1 MGAFS
6 GGLTFRQYT
15 VKDPLPD
22 GWADKFREGIR
33 TNAFKD
39 IDLAGEADRS
49 IGWCD
54 ARFPLDV
61 DLEPEQYQFDDHLV
75 LGLRTDVLAVPGPLL
90 KLHTEA
96 ETRKVTKEQGRESLN
111 RYEKAEIKERVKLF
125 LREKMMPSVK
135 SIDMVWSLQLG
146 IVRFFAGSEKANLEF
161 MELFED
167 TFGLQLIPDAPYT
180 AGLFGKGV
188 QLSEAEKAAL
198 DTAEP
203 TPFIDPETAA
213 RLMMEN

>member
-1 MGAFS
+1 MGAIS
-6 GGLTFRQYT
+6 GGMTFRQYT
-15 VKDPLPD
+15 VKEALPE

-33 TNAFKD
+33 RCAFVD
-39 IDLAGEADRS
+39 IDLAGEADRA

-54 ARFPLDV
+54 PRFPLDT
-61 DLEPEQYQFDDHLV
+61 DLEPEQYLFGDYLL

-96 ETRKVTKEQGRESLN
+96 ETRKVSKEQGRDSLN

-125 LREKMMPSVK
+125 LRGKMLPSVK
-135 SIDMVWSLQLG
+135 SVDLVWSLSEQV
-146 IVRFFAGSEKANLEF
+146 VRFFSSSEKANLEF

-167 TFGLQLIPDAPYT
+167 SFGLQLIPDAPYT

-188 QLSEAEKAAL
+188 NLSELEKAAL
-198 DTAEP
+198 DTVEP
-203 TPFIDPETAA
+203 TPFIDADTAA
-213 RLMMEN
+213 RLLMEA